1 MLSPHRYSRRDALRL
16 GAGAWAAASAG
27 RMARGA
33 GSAVPSRPNI
43 VLLVADDHR
52 HSALGCRG
60 EPVQTPTLDQLA
72 AEGACFTQAH
82 HMGGNFPAVC
92 VPTRG
97 SLMTGCTVFRALADQ
112 SGGVIAPGRVTLG
125 QHFRAAGYRTHL
137 VGKWHND
144 PASLTRSFDGGE
156 AIFLR
161 GLTTDQ
167 YRMRLH
173 HFDPTGRYQRN
184 SVYHP
189 YGFSSDLFADRAIDF
204 LRGHRGGQPF
214 FLTAAFTAPHDPR
227 TPPKA
232 FARMYRPDAMPL
244 PPNFAAD
251 HPFDNGE
258 LHVRDE
264 ELIPHPRTPHRVQ
277 RELAEYYGMVS
288 SLDAA
293 IGRILAA
300 LAATGRDRD
309 TIVVYTGDH
318 GLALGQHGLLGK
330 QNLYDHSLR
339 VPLLMRGP
347 GIRAGQGCDA
357 LLYSWDLFP
366 TLCDLTGVPAPAD
379 LDARSLVPLLQGE
392 TAEHRRSLHAHYRGF
407 QRMAKNDRYKLI
419 QYAVGQQRHTQLFD
433 LRNDPWEMRN
443 LAGAAGAAPALAAL
457 QASMVQ
463 WDREVRPA

>member
-1 MLSPHRYSRRDALRL
+1 MTSSSRITRRDALRL
-16 GAGAWAAASAG
+16 GAGALAWTAAG
-27 RMARGA
+27 RSLRAQETFPRG
-33 GSAVPSRPNI
+33 RPNI

-60 EPVQTPTLDQLA
+60 EPVQTPVLDQLA
-72 AEGACFTQAH
+72 AEGTCFTHAH

-97 SLMTGCTVFRALADQ
+97 SLMTGCMVYRALADQ
-112 SGGVIAPGRVTLG
+112 SGGVIAPDRVTLG
-125 QHFRAAGYRTHL
+125 QHFRAAGYHTHL

-144 PASLTRSFDGGE
+144 TASLHRSFASGE

-173 HFDPTGRYQRN
+173 HYDPTGQYQRN
-184 SVYHP
+184 TVFHP
-189 YGFSSDLFADRAIDF
+189 YGFSSDLFADRAVDF
-204 LRGHRGGQPF
+204 LKGYRGDRPF
-214 FLTAAFTAPHDPR
+214 FLTTAFTAPHDPR

-232 FARMYRPDAMPL
+232 FARMYRPDAMPV
-244 PPNFAAD
+244 PPNFLAD

-293 IGRILAA
+293 IGRILTT
-300 LAATGRDRD
+300 LKATGRDQD

-330 QNLYDHSLR
+330 QNLYEHSLR
-339 VPLLMRGP
+339 VPLIFRGP
-347 GIRAGQGCDA
+347 GIRSGQANDA
-357 LLYSWDLFP
+357 LLYSWDMFP
-366 TLCDLTGVPAPAD
+366 TLCDLTGVAAPSD
-379 LDARSLVPLLQGE
+379 LDARSLQPLLRGE
-392 TAEHRRSLHAHYRGF
+392 TATHRTSLHALYRGF
-407 QRMAKNDRYKLI
+407 QRMAKDDRHKLI
-419 QYAVGQQRHTQLFD
+419 EYTVGTQRHTQLFD
-433 LRNDPWEMRN
+433 LQQDPWETRN
-443 LAGAAGAAPALAAL
+443 LAGDASVAPALAAL

-463 WDREVRPA
+463 WDREARPA